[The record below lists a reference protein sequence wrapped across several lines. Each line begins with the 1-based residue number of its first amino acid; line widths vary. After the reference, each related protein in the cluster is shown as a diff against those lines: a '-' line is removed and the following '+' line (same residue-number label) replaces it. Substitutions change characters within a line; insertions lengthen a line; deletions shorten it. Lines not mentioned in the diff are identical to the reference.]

1 MTFDGRTVLRAA
13 GRWVAGAVVVGV
25 LMVAGIV
32 VRTLQTGHADDAGP
46 VDAVVVLGAAQYNGT
61 PSPVYRARLD
71 HALEL
76 YRAGVAP
83 RVVTIGGGQPGDRTT
98 EGATGREYLLE
109 QGVPTS
115 DLIAV
120 GTGSDTLAS
129 LRATAGVLEQNDW
142 HSVVLVTDPAHAH
155 RAALMAADQ
164 GLRVGTSSVTEGPA
178 AAADVQLRYYARE
191 TLGTLYYLL
200 IGGSSGSGTPVL

>member
-1 MTFDGRTVLRAA
+1 MALDGRGLLRAA
-13 GRWVAGAVVVGV
+13 GRWFAGAVVIGV
-25 LMVAGIV
+25 LMIAGIV
-32 VRTLQTGHADDAGP
+32 VRTAQTGHADDAGP
-46 VDAVVVLGAAQYNGT
+46 ADAVVVLGAAQYNGT

-71 HALEL
+71 HALQL

-83 RVVTIGGGQPGDRTT
+83 RVMTIGGGQPGDRTT
-98 EGATGREYLLE
+98 EGAAGREYLIE
-109 QGVPTS
+109 QGVPKA

-129 LRATAGVLEQNDW
+129 LRAAAAQMQQNGW
-142 HSVVLVTDPAHAH
+142 TSAVLVTDPAHAH
-155 RAALMAADQ
+155 RAALMARDQ
-164 GLRVGTSSVTEGPA
+164 GLRVGTSSVTAGPA
-178 AAADVQLRYYARE
+178 VAADVQLRYYTRE

>member
-1 MTFDGRTVLRAA
+1 MAINGRTVLRAA
-13 GRWVAGAVVVGV
+13 GRWVTGAVVLGV
-25 LMVAGIV
+25 LMVVGIV
-32 VRTLQTGHADDAGP
+32 VRTVQTGHADDAGP
-46 VDAVVVLGAAQYNGT
+46 VDAVVVLGAAQYNGS

-83 RVVTIGGGQPGDRTT
+83 RVVTIGGGRPGDRTT
-98 EGATGREYLLE
+98 EGAAGREYLIAR
-109 QGVPTS
+109 GVPET

-129 LRATAGVLEQNDW
+129 LRAAAAEMKRNGWN
-142 HSVVLVTDPAHAH
+142 SAVLVTDPAHAH
-155 RAALMAADQ
+155 RAALMAGDQ
-164 GLRVGTSSVTEGPA
+164 GLQVGTSSVTDGPA
-178 AAADVQLRYYARE
+178 AAADVQLRYYTRE